1 MPAGL
6 RRLEDPLMNF
16 RFCVEIDG
24 VASAG
29 FSEASGFSIETDIVE
44 YREGCD
50 GSTPRKMRGLTKY
63 GDIVLAR
70 GMTTDLD
77 LWNLQTRV
85 FDALIGSTGSAS
97 PLYRFDAYLIQRD
110 MAGIDI
116 RTWKIERAWVSKY
129 EIGDLT
135 GDGNEVALE
144 TITIANEGWY
154 LER

>member
-1 MPAGL
+1 MPSGL
-6 RRLEDPLMNF
+6 RQLTDPLMNF

-29 FSEASGFSIETDIVE
+29 FSEVDGLSVETDIVE

-50 GSTPRKMRGLTKY
+50 ASTPRKMRGLTKY
-63 GDIVLAR
+63 GDITLAR

-77 LWNLQTRV
+77 VWNLQTRV
-85 FDALIGSTGSAS
+85 FDAFLGATGAAS
-97 PLYRFDAYLIQRD
+97 PLYRFDMYIIQRD
-110 MAGIDI
+110 MSGIDI
-116 RTWKIERAWVSKY
+116 RTWKVEKAWVSKY
-129 EIGDLT
+129 EIGTLS

-144 TITIANEGWY
+144 TITVANEGWY